1 MSEDHTPRPVWQT
14 ILTSLVLTA
23 ALTAIA
29 YYAWIYAN
37 IGARQWDVTKNS
49 LTTDLRFFVGLL
61 AVFVV
66 LTFLDKII
74 EFVKSKIGGGH

>member
-1 MSEDHTPRPVWQT
+1 MSEDQSPRPAWQT
-14 ILTSLVLTA
+14 ILISLVLTA
-23 ALTAIA
+23 VLTAIA

-37 IGARQWDVTKNS
+37 IGVRQWEVTKNS
-49 LTTDLRFFVGLL
+49 LTTDLRFFIGLL
-61 AVFVV
+61 AVFLV

>member
-1 MSEDHTPRPVWQT
+1 MSEDQTPKPAWQT
-14 ILTSLVLTA
+14 ILISLVLTA

-37 IGARQWDVTKNS
+37 IGASRWEVTKNT

-61 AVFVV
+61 TVFVV

-74 EFVKSKIGGGH
+74 IFVKSKIGSGG

>member
-1 MSEDHTPRPVWQT
+1 MSEDKSSEPGAITIVISL
-14 ILTSLVLTA
+14 ILTT
-23 ALTAIA
+23 ALTAVA
-29 YYAWIYAN
+29 YYAWTYAN

-74 EFVKSKIGGGH
+74 EFVKSKIGDGH